1 MDLDL
6 SKRSKPCFK
15 KNRTMSMGKVKNP
28 FLKVCGIGLLTVIC
42 ISVKAQ
48 KVNFTVNSKTGA
60 IQSMNI
66 DNDKQNMNWLIAT
79 DGSQYP
85 WIKENYGWGLGYFTE
100 VRRNQK
106 NKLFWNLPVSIKQD
120 GREVTYRVGDIC
132 ILVERSMKGED
143 LIEEYTFR
151 NDGTEEILLS
161 DIGIYTPFN
170 DNYPG
175 AQACINMRANAHIW
189 EGDNAAYVNAT
200 RMGGYAPHLGLV
212 LREGEIKSYEISE
225 RDRNKGNS
233 HTRGIISLNLPD
245 MKLMP
250 GDEQVFSWYIFSHKG
265 GDDFRQKLL
274 ERESVWVSCNKY
286 VFEKGETALVKISG
300 GQMVKDCILKKNDVT
315 IPMKKQGTA
324 WYAEVVMDQLGE
336 VRFDILYGAGKKT
349 HANCLVISNVND
361 LIKKRVEFI
370 VANQQMKSSNT
381 RRDAYMVYDNEK
393 NEIYLNNTHN
403 CNPVDRDEGAE
414 RVGMGVLLAKY
425 YQLHPVAEVKASLL
439 RYASFLRNRLQDADY
454 KTFSSVDQKGRNRAY
469 NYVWVAD
476 FYFQMYKITNDK
488 QYAKHG
494 YMTLRSMFKQFG
506 HGFYAIGIPVRLG
519 LQTLKNADMQRE
531 YQELENDYI
540 AVGDTFLKNGLN
552 YPASEVNYEQAIVA
566 PSVMFLLQLYM
577 ETGRQ
582 KYLDGAKIQMPVLE
596 AFNGK
601 QPSYH
606 LNEIAVRHWGG
617 YWFGKREM
625 WGDTFPHY
633 WSTLSGAA
641 FYLYSQCTGDH
652 SYKERAENI
661 VRNNLC
667 LFFEDGK
674 ASCAYIYPNKVN
686 GVKGGFY
693 DPYANDQDWALVYYL
708 LVQNGIY

>member
-15 KNRTMSMGKVKNP
+15 KNRMMSMGKVKNP
-28 FLKVCGIGLLTVIC
+28 FLKLCGIGLLTVIC

-106 NKLFWNLPVSIKQD
+106 NKLFWNLPASIKQD

-132 ILVERSMKGED
+132 ILVERSMRGED
-143 LIEEYTFR
+143 LIEEYTFQ

-370 VANQQMKSSNT
+370 VAIQQM
-381 RRDAYMVYDNEK
+381 
-393 NEIYLNNTHN
+393 
-403 CNPVDRDEGAE
+403 
-414 RVGMGVLLAKY
+414 
-425 YQLHPVAEVKASLL
+425 
-439 RYASFLRNRLQDADY
+439 
-454 KTFSSVDQKGRNRAY
+454 
-469 NYVWVAD
+469 
-476 FYFQMYKITNDK
+476 
-488 QYAKHG
+488 
-494 YMTLRSMFKQFG
+494 
-506 HGFYAIGIPVRLG
+506 
-519 LQTLKNADMQRE
+519 
-531 YQELENDYI
+531 
-540 AVGDTFLKNGLN
+540 
-552 YPASEVNYEQAIVA
+552 
-566 PSVMFLLQLYM
+566 
-577 ETGRQ
+577 
-582 KYLDGAKIQMPVLE
+582 
-596 AFNGK
+596 
-601 QPSYH
+601 
-606 LNEIAVRHWGG
+606 
-617 YWFGKREM
+617 
-625 WGDTFPHY
+625 
-633 WSTLSGAA
+633 
-641 FYLYSQCTGDH
+641 
-652 SYKERAENI
+652 
-661 VRNNLC
+661 
-667 LFFEDGK
+667 
-674 ASCAYIYPNKVN
+674 
-686 GVKGGFY
+686 
-693 DPYANDQDWALVYYL
+693 
-708 LVQNGIY
+708 